1 MKKPFALL
9 FGGLL
14 FSVLLLM
21 GCNKSEVTGPEDPN
35 DQIYGSAQN
44 DQQFFE
50 LYARNDEYA
59 NNDDVAMNDGSSP
72 TPFDDEIVGRM
83 TPIRPLRWARLIRN
97 IQRTVQIDSVTA
109 DSLAYVTV
117 TKSWDGVLIIL
128 ARYDS
133 VTVDTVRKNFTGQS
147 KKRFIYKKIA
157 NSRVIWRNWKPVA
170 VSLVDGGTTS
180 SNAID
185 ITELKLVYSNES
197 GNRDSIVV
205 TDPLS
210 TFLRLRR
217 NRDIG
222 GHDVPDLAGGQE
234 ARMFATVISTSPDTD
249 HVVLR
254 FGFSGDGNHRRR
266 LRLHL
271 VSESFDGTH
280 YTRVYARTFN
290 LHFNRGVFAAAVD
303 AMTHGTLFDDAE
315 PVSNVFWGVPYL
327 VTR

>member
-1 MKKPFALL
+1 MFGALL
-9 FGGLL
+9 FTGLL
-14 FSVLLLM
+14 LV
-21 GCNKSEVTGPEDPN
+21 GCNKSEITAPEDPN
-35 DQIYGSAQN
+35 DQLYGSAQN

-50 LYARNDEYA
+50 LYAQNDEYLK
-59 NNDDVAMNDGSSP
+59 NDDVTMNDGSSP
-72 TPFDDEIVGRM
+72 APFDDEVIGRM
-83 TPIRPLRWARLIRN
+83 TPIQPLRWARHIRN
-97 IQRTVQIDSVTA
+97 IQRNVQLDSITV

-133 VTVDTVRKNFTGQS
+133 TTVDTVRKNFTGQS

-157 NSRVIWRNWKPVA
+157 NDRVIWRNWRPVA

-180 SNAID
+180 SSAID
-185 ITELKLVYSNES
+185 ITQLKLVYSNEI
-197 GNRDSIVV
+197 GVRDSVVV

-217 NRDIG
+217 NRDIN

-234 ARMFATVISTSPDTD
+234 ARMFATVVSTSPDTD

-271 VSESFDGTH
+271 VSETFDGTS
-280 YTRVYARTFN
+280 YTRVYARAFN
-290 LHFNRGVFAAAVD
+290 LHFHRGVFAAAVD

-315 PVSNVFWGVPYL
+315 PVSNAFWGVPYV